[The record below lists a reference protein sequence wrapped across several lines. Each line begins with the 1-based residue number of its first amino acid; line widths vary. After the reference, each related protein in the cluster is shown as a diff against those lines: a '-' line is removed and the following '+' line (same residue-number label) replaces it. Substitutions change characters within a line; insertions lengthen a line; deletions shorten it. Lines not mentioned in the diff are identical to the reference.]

1 MCTLQENIVKLRG
14 LDQNL
19 KQELSKLTGVN
30 QVSQMLLRV
39 KMFLPTHT
47 GYKKIFSSQSKVRM
61 QPQVG
66 FDSFVNLLQISCPK
80 YQACL

>member
-30 QVSQMLLRV
+30 RVQVSQMLLRV

-47 GYKKIFSSQSKVRM
+47 GFKNIFSPGPLETWVLK
-61 QPQVG
+61 
-66 FDSFVNLLQISCPK
+66 DDKCP
-80 YQACL
+80 AHSIFHFS